1 MTSVD
6 TTAGPPAPSS
16 RPTSSASGSSASS
29 ASSAAA
35 EAERSAPTVLLA
47 DLAPAGKISLT
58 AISLESYVLG
68 ALLGAGAS
76 WTIYFAF
83 LAASEPLTRFWRP
96 PLFAALLALFH
107 FAEFYVYARWNL
119 PHARRDSF
127 LTRSNG
133 GHYGYAMALAMLETI
148 VAGRFFPRWQDFWSP
163 PWLRLAGALL
173 VAGGQALRH
182 GAIATAGTSFHHLL
196 QRDLRPGHVL
206 VTTGPY
212 AVLRHPSYFGFYW
225 WAVGTQVLLGNP
237 LSAAMFAGVLWH
249 FFYRR
254 TVGECAFLGFAS
266 AFCFGSRPVR
276 KPRATREIMW
286 AR

>member
-6 TTAGPPAPSS
+6 ATAGPPASSS
-16 RPTSSASGSSASS
+16 RPTSSSGSSTSSS
-29 ASSAAA
+29 APA
-35 EAERSAPTVLLA
+35 EAERNAPTVLLA
-47 DLAPAGKISLT
+47 DLAPDGKISLT

-76 WTIYFAF
+76 WAAYFALLTPASAADA
-83 LAASEPLTRFWRP
+83 LARFWRP

-107 FAEFYVYARWNL
+107 FAEFYAYARWNL

-133 GHYGYAMALAMLETI
+133 GLYAYAMALAMVETV

-163 PWLRLAGALL
+163 AWLRLAGALL
-173 VAGGQALRH
+173 VVGGQALRH

-196 QRDLRPGHVL
+196 QRDRRPGHVL
-206 VTTGPY
+206 ITTGPY

-254 TVGECAFLGFAS
+254 TVGEWAFRCFTYALGF
-266 AFCFGSRPVR
+266 GNRPVR
-276 KPRATREIMW
+276 EPRATREMMW